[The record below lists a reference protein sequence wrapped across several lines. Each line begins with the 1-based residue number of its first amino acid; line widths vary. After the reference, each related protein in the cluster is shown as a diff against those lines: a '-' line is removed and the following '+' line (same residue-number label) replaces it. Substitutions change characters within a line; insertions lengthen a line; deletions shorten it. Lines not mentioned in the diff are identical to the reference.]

1 MSSRPVSGAR
11 RGGTRY
17 AAPMLHRIVIVMVA
31 LLLTAPAI
39 AQDTRRL
46 SPAEVERILEE
57 AARKRLAADK
67 PPARVIEGKVGVS
80 VGTGGYREVFGT
92 AVVPVGKE
100 GTAIISIGSEGSDR
114 RYRRRR

>member
-1 MSSRPVSGAR
+1 
-11 RGGTRY
+11 
-17 AAPMLHRIVIVMVA
+17 MLLKIVTLMVA
-31 LLLTAPAI
+31 LLFAAPAFP
-39 AQDTRRL
+39 QDTRRL

-57 AARKRLAADK
+57 AARKRAPADK
-67 PPARVIEGKVGVS
+67 PPTRVIEGEIGVS

-100 GTAIISIGSEGSDR
+100 GTAIISIGGEESDR